1 MPAMSPLLLALLL
14 HLAKSAGASYNLLLN
29 NSAGNYHYNK
39 NLTDGSG
46 VVIGGLYQDSVFDPA
61 GNFLGINQG
70 YAFNF
75 DNGTSFNYNNVLF
88 LGEGQEIYWMDYAI
102 IRATGTYRRYDG
114 GMLEMNVIQPDPN
127 FVAEITLYEPSAPT
141 PQQEAENDNSSS
153 DSIMFQITSEGGY
166 FVPITSNGEQIG
178 QQFQNPI
185 TMPGSSNPD
194 AVVGVN
200 QGYSFLFPQD
210 SFITD
215 VLGYSSPEQVLG
227 NRHFILDGKD
237 AGEMVVLNEQV
248 LHATESLRKY
258 TGATLDEEIL
268 STDPLYVAN
277 ITLKVPP
284 APGDSEGENFVS
296 EGSYDLRITSSGGF
310 SEAIVEK
317 DGSWIGERFQNPVYN
332 SANVRIGTNEGY
344 YFTFPA
350 TNSTPSLFH
359 QSLGNRKFYFEG
371 GTLDVLNEAIVAAD
385 GIYAKYSGGTFNK
398 NIVSYYDPFVSEIIL
413 LGPGG
418 TQLEEEIEVGA
429 EFEAEEVLGS
439 TSGVFSHSI
448 SLEVAGSVL
457 FVWIRFLYYS
467 LLCC

>member
-268 STDPLYVAN
+268 STDPCM
-277 ITLKVPP
+277 
-284 APGDSEGENFVS
+284 
-296 EGSYDLRITSSGGF
+296 
-310 SEAIVEK
+310 
-317 DGSWIGERFQNPVYN
+317 
-332 SANVRIGTNEGY
+332 
-344 YFTFPA
+344 
-350 TNSTPSLFH
+350 
-359 QSLGNRKFYFEG
+359 
-371 GTLDVLNEAIVAAD
+371 
-385 GIYAKYSGGTFNK
+385 
-398 NIVSYYDPFVSEIIL
+398 L
-413 LGPGG
+413 L
-418 TQLEEEIEVGA
+418 I
-429 EFEAEEVLGS
+429 
-439 TSGVFSHSI
+439 
-448 SLEVAGSVL
+448 
-457 FVWIRFLYYS
+457 
-467 LLCC
+467 